1 MTGPDPVSIA
11 RRKQV
16 TVPRR
21 LRRFLALDDF
31 EGAARRLLPRAIYG
45 YVSGGVETDASLQAN
60 RAAFRNIGFRPRI
73 LQDVAGRDQRTRHPF
88 RHRAHGVQRRGGL

>member
-31 EGAARRLLPRAIYG
+31 EGAARRLLLP
-45 YVSGGVETDASLQAN
+45 L
-60 RAAFRNIGFRPRI
+60 
-73 LQDVAGRDQRTRHPF
+73 
-88 RHRAHGVQRRGGL
+88 VQSDDPAR